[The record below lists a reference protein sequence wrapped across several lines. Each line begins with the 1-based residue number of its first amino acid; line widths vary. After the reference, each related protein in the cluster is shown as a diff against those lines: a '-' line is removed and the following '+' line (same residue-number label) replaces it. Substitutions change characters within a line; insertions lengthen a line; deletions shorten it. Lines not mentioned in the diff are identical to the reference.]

1 MDLIKM
7 GTGYFWR
14 QVQFPHSLLSPST
27 ATFFVGTQRRRWRI
41 VIVIIIIMMIV
52 IIIVIMIIKTI
63 TPRLG
68 RTRGVGR
75 RAEMAEP
82 AMAGM
87 KKGSINASG
96 WSDRFVQLIF
106 MNEFL

>member
-1 MDLIKM
+1 M
-7 GTGYFWR
+7 GTGYSWR

-27 ATFFVGTQRRRWRI
+27 ATFFVGTWCVGGVFII
-41 VIVIIIIMMIV
+41 VIVIMIIIIG
-52 IIIVIMIIKTI
+52 IMIIKTI

-87 KKGSINASG
+87 KKGSTNASG
-96 WSDRFVQLIF
+96 WSDRFVQFIF
-106 MNEFL
+106 MI